1 MKVKLRK
8 QLCFVLFLAIL
19 GVILCEGIVAAG
31 ASPDELRRRAAI
43 LNQKISLCEQDIAQ
57 GAKDCVVI
65 VNWEGNRRVSLAEAR
80 NLVSL
85 YLSEAR
91 QLAAAPQSSVLPAW
105 RPEEISNPQIYRI
118 AKSLD
123 SVHVPPPIP
132 STDASINW
140 SAVAEQTSK
149 MGDAVDYGMLAL
161 DVFGK
166 IGSKHTVFKLIVMGS
181 KTLIAGEDGAL
192 LFATRQNETYEKAL
206 KYLKDPATSRTF
218 AYMVKDLKEKGT
230 TQIRSNPDMFEAAK
244 AVASPSMG
252 KTHKLVLDAFLSP
265 EARTAMLK
273 KACLEIGAE
282 YALPHVTE
290 APLSKVVKDLDG
302 RKAIF
307 DAIRLERNK
316 AVSMMKG
323 ASRAEQYEL
332 NRVIAHANKQLER
345 AYRTEQAGPKI
356 MGFFAGQY
364 IYKEAEKSLE

>member
-1 MKVKLRK
+1 MKVTLKTVSFCTVSLI
-8 QLCFVLFLAIL
+8 VL
-19 GVILCEGIVAAG
+19 GVMLCGNVYGAN
-31 ASPDELRRRAAI
+31 ASPEELRRRAAI
-43 LNQKISLCEQDIAQ
+43 LDKKIGLCEQDLAQ
-57 GAKDCVVI
+57 GAKDCLVI
-65 VNWEGNRRVSLAEAR
+65 VNWEGNRKVSMAEAR

-91 QLAAAPQSSVLPAW
+91 QLAAVPSSATLPAW

-140 SAVAEQTSK
+140 SAVAEQTGK

-166 IGSKHTVFKLIVMGS
+166 IGSKHTAFKLIVIGS

-192 LFATRQNETYEKAL
+192 LFATRRNQTYEKAL
-206 KYLKDPATSRTF
+206 GYLKDPATSRTF
-218 AYMVKDLKEKGT
+218 AYMVRDLKEKGT
-230 TQIRSNPDMFEAAK
+230 TQIRSNPDMFEAAQ
-244 AVASPSMG
+244 AIASPSVG

-273 KACLEIGAE
+273 KACFEIGTE
-282 YALPHVTE
+282 YLLPHVTE
-290 APLSKVVKDLDG
+290 APLTKVVKDLNG
-302 RKAIF
+302 RKVIF
-307 DAIRLERNK
+307 DKVRLERSK
-316 AVSMMKG
+316 AVSMMKS
-323 ASRAEQYEL
+323 ASQADQNEL

-345 AYRTEQAGPKI
+345 TYRTEQAGPKI

-364 IYKEAEKSLE
+364 VYKEAEKLAE